1 MDLKDITKE
10 YKKYRWFFTS
20 SNKLVI
26 GGKSAA
32 QNDELLKKL
41 KSANQELLVMHT
53 ALPGSPF
60 SIILSPINQ
69 LIESDK
75 EETAIFTG
83 CFSRAWKQRKSK
95 THVDLFLL
103 SSLSKSKGM
112 KTGSWLVKQKLERKT
127 VVLELALTKQKDTL
141 RAVPIKIPK
150 KNQIILKIK
159 PGKLDKTNALSKLQV
174 EATQPLS
181 QNEVLSALPS
191 GGISILK

>member
-191 GGISILK
+191 GGISILR

>member
-103 SSLSKSKGM
+103 SSLSKSKGI

-191 GGISILK
+191 GGISILR

>member
-191 GGISILK
+191 G